1 MSLSSPGVHL
11 FYHSRWQESRVLDE
25 LCWGLEEQGV
35 PCRTI
40 CCDEH
45 DCALTLSKL
54 AAKSSTLR
62 VGLGLNNAGDIALTH
77 AQLPEDRALV
87 CGHIRAGAVR
97 IRVFG
102 ANAGQLVKVLPFSE
116 IT

>member
-1 MSLSSPGVHL
+1 MSLSSPAVHL
-11 FYHSRWQESRVLDE
+11 FYHSRWQDTHVLDE

-35 PCRTI
+35 PYRAI
-40 CCDEH
+40 CCDDH
-45 DCALTLSKL
+45 DCALALGQL

-62 VGLGLNNAGDIALTH
+62 VGLGLNYAGDIALTH

-87 CGHIRAGAVR
+87 CGHICAGAVR
-97 IRVFG
+97 IRMLG

>member
-1 MSLSSPGVHL
+1 MPLSSPGVHL
-11 FYHSRWQESRVLDE
+11 FYHSRWQDTRELDE

-45 DCALTLSKL
+45 DCELALSTL

-62 VGLGLNNAGDIALTH
+62 VGLGLSASGDIALTH

-87 CGHIRAGAVR
+87 RGHIAAGADN
-97 IRVFG
+97 IRTLG

-116 IT
+116 IK

>member
-1 MSLSSPGVHL
+1 MSLSSPGVHV
-11 FYHSRWQESRVLDE
+11 FYHSRWQVSRVLDE
-25 LCWGLEEQGV
+25 LYWRLEEKGV
-35 PCRTI
+35 PYRTI

-62 VGLGLNNAGDIALTH
+62 VGLGLNASGDIALTH
-77 AQLPEDRALV
+77 AQLPKDRALV
-87 CGHIRAGAVR
+87 RGHTHAGAAQLR
-97 IRVFG
+97 TLG

-116 IT
+116 IK

>member
-11 FYHSRWQESRVLDE
+11 FYHSLWQDTRVLDE

-45 DCALTLSKL
+45 DCALALSKL
-54 AAKSSTLR
+54 AAK
-62 VGLGLNNAGDIALTH
+62 
-77 AQLPEDRALV
+77 E
-87 CGHIRAGAVR
+87 
-97 IRVFG
+97 G
-102 ANAGQLVKVLPFSE
+102 ANKRGNCSRLTQSFHFFMFEPFFLP
-116 IT
+116 